1 MQAPDFCQ
9 SNSDVRTVGAF
20 PVPPISTE
28 MFYKA
33 LWLREEGPEVELR
46 WGLKAW
52 AREAQV
58 QRQILLVQYSS
69 NHSMTSSYRRIS
81 IQLWRGN
88 SVWLLIMNFLRVM
101 PVWILRQRYLADW
114 APARRHSCKEG
125 AKSIP
130 PFPFHPSPPLSPFFV
145 FPLQFLPSL
154 PYSPLPPHCS
164 HCRLPFLLR
173 CEEAPLN
180 PARDWDWEWG
190 GAVSCPSGAPAT
202 ITT

>member
-9 SNSDVRTVGAF
+9 SNSDVRIVGAF

-33 LWLREEGPEVELR
+33 LWLREEGPEVELW

-88 SVWLLIMNFLRVM
+88 SVWLLIMNFLHLM

-114 APARRHSCKEG
+114 APARRHSCKER

-130 PFPFHPSPPLSPFFV
+130 PI
-145 FPLQFLPSL
+145 PSL
-154 PYSPLPPHCS
+154 PSPLS
-164 HCRLPFLLR
+164 LLR
-173 CEEAPLN
+173 FSTPVPPLTSLLSPPSSLFTLPTALP
-180 PARDWDWEWG
+180 PALRRSP
-190 GAVSCPSGAPAT
+190 VKSS
-202 ITT
+202 